1 MYNMRLWCVLLAS
14 LSLMQC
20 VSGFVQM
27 YSGQGIGSILVDDG
41 TRMNNLSMTWEAYVA
56 EEIQKHCPPVPN
68 ASRGRGNHRR
78 PYMVAIVGVPGS
90 GKTSSARIL
99 SCLCGEERTLD
110 IPFDG
115 YHYPLATLRIQQD
128 PNAVVYRRG
137 APDTFD
143 SELLLRDLRRIRYGD
158 EATVALPGFDHAA
171 GDPQPDQHVFVR
183 DRHDIVITEGLYLL
197 HDADGWST
205 IQDYFDLKV
214 YIDADLEACM
224 DRLKIR
230 NQCIPGYTADEIAE
244 RVDAVD
250 RVNAHT
256 VIRTKS
262 RADLV
267 VKSVGLKE

>member
-1 MYNMRLWCVLLAS
+1 VFVRAS
-14 LSLMQC
+14 
-20 VSGFVQM
+20 
-27 YSGQGIGSILVDDG
+27 
-41 TRMNNLSMTWEAYVA
+41 
-56 EEIQKHCPPVPN
+56 K
-68 ASRGRGNHRR
+68 
-78 PYMVAIVGVPGS
+78 
-90 GKTSSARIL
+90 
-99 SCLCGEERTLD
+99 TLD
-110 IPFDG
+110 MPFDG
-115 YHYPLATLRIQQD
+115 YHYPLATLRIQPD
-128 PNAVVYRRG
+128 PDAVIYRRG

-171 GDPQPDQHVFVR
+171 GDPQPDQHVFIR
-183 DRHDIVITEGLYLL
+183 EQHNIVITEGLYLL

-230 NQCIPGYTADEIAE
+230 NQCIPGYTPDEIAE

-256 VIRTKS
+256 VRRTKS
-262 RADLV
+262 RADMV
-267 VKSVGLKE
+267 VKSVGL